1 MSIFKKIKKLF
12 QKKEVHIAPNHER
25 TMRDLLRENLS
36 TVAVDVF
43 YHDDPI
49 VLMNAE
55 ERQAYLLYFRNLVL
69 DKKLIS
75 RLKFF
80 INKQANITLMS
91 SKDGVLDTAGV
102 MKMDGTSIIID
113 DIERL
118 SAMFL
123 KEESEKGRIMD
134 PKDALKL

>member
-1 MSIFKKIKKLF
+1 
-12 QKKEVHIAPNHER
+12 
-25 TMRDLLRENLS
+25 
-36 TVAVDVF
+36 
-43 YHDDPI
+43 
-49 VLMNAE
+49 
-55 ERQAYLLYFRNLVL
+55 
-69 DKKLIS
+69 
-75 RLKFF
+75 
-80 INKQANITLMS
+80 MS